1 VIPAEKAWVGVDV
14 GKTHH
19 WVCVLDTDGK
29 KMLSMKIANDQAE
42 ISAVITRVSELARQI
57 IWAIDIVGAPSA
69 LLLALLCQAGQS
81 VRYASG
87 RVVATMS
94 TAYTGEGKTDAKDAY
109 IIAETARLRR
119 DLTIIDHSTDL
130 IRNLGLLTAHR
141 ADLIADRVRMIN
153 RLRDVMTSV
162 FLALER
168 EFDYS
173 SSKGALVLLTGYASP
188 ERLRHV
194 GVTRLAGWLRARRV
208 RGYADLA
215 ARAVSAARSQQIVLC
230 GQDIA
235 ASIIAELATNV
246 LALDQ
251 RVKDLD
257 TQIAATFDQHP
268 AVHPHHRTVLDL
280 MKPQAKQAVTEM
292 LACVLRIRRTPH
304 RRGQDET
311 RDNPLPQTTTRT
323 RDLDTYASAAYHPRT
338 RQAHRLTDI
347 GASTPSPS
355 RCSGCSR
362 TRHSQP
368 DRPSAPARYAPSPTS
383 RRSPPTTST
392 GTTTTACTACSTT
405 PHPKSSNSPTTLTKP
420 AHQPATPPTRRRH
433 ESQDGSHSERTT
445 LLRP

>member
-1 VIPAEKAWVGVDV
+1 MIPAEKAWVGVDV

-19 WVCVLDTDGK
+19 WVCVLDADGRK
-29 KMLSMKIANDQAE
+29 VLSIKIANDQAE
-42 ISAVITRVSELARQI
+42 LTAVIARVSDLARQI
-57 IWAIDIVGAPSA
+57 VWAIDIVGAPSA

-119 DLTIIDHSTDL
+119 DLTVIDHSTDL
-130 IRNLGLLTAHR
+130 VRNLGLLTAHR

-162 FLALER
+162 FPSLER

-173 SSKGALVLLTGYASP
+173 SCKGALVLLTGYASP

-235 ASIIAELATNV
+235 ASIITELATNV

-257 TQIAATFDQHP
+257 NQIAASFDQHP
-268 AVHPHHRTVLDL
+268 QAEIIQSMPGFGPILGATLLVAAGDLRAFPSAGHLAAAAGLVPVPNDSGRRNGNLHKPHRYSRPLRHVFYLSAQTSMMREGPNRDYYLKKRARGRTHT
-280 MKPQAKQAVTEM
+280 QAVIA
-292 LACVLRIRRTPH
+292 LA
-304 RRGQDET
+304 
-311 RDNPLPQTTTRT
+311 
-323 RDLDTYASAAYHPRT
+323 
-338 RQAHRLTDI
+338 
-347 GASTPSPS
+347 
-355 RCSGCSR
+355 
-362 TRHSQP
+362 
-368 DRPSAPARYAPSPTS
+368 
-383 RRSPPTTST
+383 
-392 GTTTTACTACSTT
+392 
-405 PHPKSSNSPTTLTKP
+405 
-420 AHQPATPPTRRRH
+420 RRRI
-433 ESQDGSHSERTT
+433 DVLWALLRDERTYT
-445 LLRP
+445 ALPPALAQAA

>member
-29 KMLSMKIANDQAE
+29 KMLSMKIANDQTE

-141 ADLIADRVRMIN
+141 ADLVADRVRMIN

-162 FLALER
+162 FPALER

-268 AVHPHHRTVLDL
+268 QAEIIQSMPGFGPILGATLLVAAGDLRAFPSAGHLAAAAGLVPVPNDSGRRTGNLHKPHRYSRPLRHVFYLSAQTSMMREGPNRDYYLKKRDHGRTHT
-280 MKPQAKQAVTEM
+280 QAVIA
-292 LACVLRIRRTPH
+292 LARRRIDVLWALLRDERT
-304 RRGQDET
+304 
-311 RDNPLPQTTTRT
+311 
-323 RDLDTYASAAYHPRT
+323 YVS
-338 RQAHRLTDI
+338 
-347 GASTPSPS
+347 
-355 RCSGCSR
+355 
-362 TRHSQP
+362 
-368 DRPSAPARYAPSPTS
+368 
-383 RRSPPTTST
+383 
-392 GTTTTACTACSTT
+392 
-405 PHPKSSNSPTTLTKP
+405 
-420 AHQPATPPTRRRH
+420 TPPTL
-433 ESQDGSHSERTT
+433 SKAA
-445 LLRP
+445 